1 LGERQKDSRLG
12 RRVNKN
18 FASALGISYD
28 TAIKTTKRTLAKT
41 KKRMEQ
47 LLENPVKCLVEPAVQ
62 SPEDLINGN
71 PALEIRDQDSFGDV
85 VVDLELRRVSRQGR
99 VLELSSKEFDLLK
112 YFLCH
117 PDEPLSRD
125 RLLKEVWGHA
135 QAQTTRTVD
144 THVAWLQQKLEPA
157 PKTPK
162 FIVAVRGV
170 GYKFTSN

>member
-1 LGERQKDSRLG
+1 LSSGH
-12 RRVNKN
+12 
-18 FASALGISYD
+18 
-28 TAIKTTKRTLAKT
+28 
-41 KKRMEQ
+41 
-47 LLENPVKCLVEPAVQ
+47 PAR
-62 SPEDLINGN
+62 ET
-71 PALEIRDQDSFGDV
+71 RDQYSFGDV
-85 VVDLELRRVSRQGR
+85 VVDIETRQVSRQER
-99 VLELSSKEFDLLK
+99 IVELSSKEFDLLK

-144 THVAWLQQKLEPA
+144 THVAWLRQKLEPA

-162 FIVAVRGV
+162 FIVSVRGV